1 MRFLDIDRIWAYMI
15 ASILGFFEPIGIVI
29 LWMLVFVMA
38 DMASGVYASF
48 CNGIIITSHKLQRT
62 VVKTIMYSGSIILLH
77 GLDTYFLTFSDLGL
91 AKLSATLIC
100 GIEIYS
106 VFENC
111 YKATGNIVFKVL
123 TQSVKKR
130 LHDNT
135 GVDIHED

>member
-1 MRFLDIDRIWAYMI
+1 
-15 ASILGFFEPIGIVI
+15 
-29 LWMLVFVMA
+29 MLVFVMA
-38 DMASGVYASF
+38 DMASGIYASY
-48 CNGIIITSHKLQRT
+48 CKGILITSHKMQRT

-100 GIEIYS
+100 GIEVYS
-106 VFENC
+106 IFENC